1 MNFSLSDLQVP
12 VIQAPMAGVA
22 TPELAA
28 EVSRAGALGALGL
41 GSSDAGQASAMMAR
55 TRELLGSGCYG
66 VNLFCHR
73 PAIPDPSREAAWLGY
88 LAPQFIAAG
97 GHPPAA
103 LREICRSF
111 TQDDEMLR
119 AVVAARPAM
128 ISFHFGL
135 PAAERIAALRQTGAL
150 LAATATSRAEAQAI
164 RAAGLDAI
172 VAQGFEAG
180 GHRGIFEPDG
190 PDAQLS
196 TADLMNELADIGL
209 PLIAAGGIMD
219 GADAAR
225 HLRNGA
231 AAVQMGTAFVACP
244 ESAANDI
251 YRARLVSGA
260 GTVMTA
266 AISGRPARGL
276 ENRLTA
282 LGAATDAPALPDYPI
297 AYDAAKALHGAAGG
311 ADYAAHWAG
320 TGAPRTRPMP
330 AAALVALLAQE
341 IAAGAAS

>member
-1 MNFSLSDLQVP
+1 MSFSLTDLQVP

-41 GSSDAGQASAMMAR
+41 GASDAGQAGAMMAR
-55 TRELLGSGCYG
+55 TRELLGSGRYG

-73 PAIPDPSREAAWLGY
+73 PANPDPAREAGWLAY
-88 LAPQFIAAG
+88 LAPQFQAAG
-97 GHPPAA
+97 ASPPAA
-103 LREICRSF
+103 LHEIYRSF
-111 TQDDEMLR
+111 TQDDAMLR

-135 PAAERIAALRQTGAL
+135 PDGQRIAALRQTGAL
-150 LAATATSRAEAQAI
+150 LAASATSRAEAQAI

-172 VAQGFEAG
+172 IAQGFEAG
-180 GHRGIFEPDG
+180 GHRGIFDPEG
-190 PDAQLS
+190 PDARMG
-196 TADLMNELADIGL
+196 TAELMTDLADIGL

-225 HLRNGA
+225 HLRAGA

-251 YRARLVSGA
+251 YRARLAA
-260 GTVMTA
+260 GVDTVMTA

-282 LGAATDAPALPDYPI
+282 LGAAPEAPAPPDYPI
-297 AYDAAKALHGAAGG
+297 AYDAAKALHAAAGG

-320 TGAPRTRPMP
+320 TGAARVRPMP
-330 AAALVALLAQE
+330 AAGLVALLAQE
-341 IAAGAAS
+341 IAAAAQ